1 MKRPAHISAERARKA
16 KAYRAL
22 PIAKV
27 IRPLRHIVAK
37 HTVRGTDGKGNVT
50 TELDFFT
57 QAAVTYARR
66 GWGRIV
72 QTMAMQDI

>member
-1 MKRPAHISAERARKA
+1 MNRPSNISPERARKA

-37 HTVRGTDGKGNVT
+37 HTVRGTDGKCNVT
-50 TELDFFT
+50 TELDFFA

-66 GWGRIV
+66 GWGRAV
-72 QTMAMQDI
+72 QTMAMQDL